1 MQHITGEI
9 LGKTVHIDTLYFT
22 WSCMGLILISALALG
37 SGLSAET
44 QKYGIRQHIAES
56 IFNFIRWL
64 TTNNIGK
71 RGDKYIFF
79 IGSIFIF
86 ILVNYYAGLL
96 PWKMGSLFEWWPQI
110 PAHGEH
116 GGHGHPWHGASP
128 CADINITAGM
138 AVLVI
143 ITYFMSGTFV
153 AGFKYIQMFLPINI
167 TKYGIKL
174 NLMCLIEIMDLAV
187 RPLTLSL
194 RLFANTLA
202 GETLLASFISMVALV
217 LPVAILGFEMAVGV
231 LQSFIFTILTAVYIG
246 SAVQHAEH
254 LLHDEHH

>member
-1 MQHITGEI
+1 MQHISGEI
-9 LGKTVHIDTLYFT
+9 LGKTVNIDTLYFT
-22 WSCMGLILISALALG
+22 WSCMGLILVSALVMA

-44 QKYGIRQHIAES
+44 QKYGIKQHISES
-56 IFNFIRWL
+56 IYNFIRWL

-79 IGSIFIF
+79 VGSIFIF

-96 PWKMGSLFEWWPQI
+96 PWKMGSLFEWWPQM
-110 PAHGEH
+110 PARGEH

-128 CADINITAGM
+128 CADINVTAGM

-143 ITYFMSGTFV
+143 IAYFMSGTAV

-167 TKYGIKL
+167 TKHGIRL

-254 LLHDEHH
+254 LLHDDHH

>member
-1 MQHITGEI
+1 
-9 LGKTVHIDTLYFT
+9 
-22 WSCMGLILISALALG
+22 MGLILVSALIMAT
-37 SGLSAET
+37 GLSAET
-44 QKYGIRQHIAES
+44 QKYGIKQHIAES
-56 IFNFIRWL
+56 IYNFIKWL

-79 IGSIFIF
+79 VGSIFIF

-96 PWKMGSLFEWWPQI
+96 PWKMGSLFEWWPQM
-110 PAHGEH
+110 PSHGEH

-128 CADINITAGM
+128 CADINVTAGM

-143 ITYFMSGTFV
+143 IAYFMSGTAV

-167 TKYGIKL
+167 TKHGIKL

-254 LLHDEHH
+254 LLHDDHH